1 MRSINR
7 LARHLWQ
14 PARTRHQLHK
24 TRRSHLAGI
33 ESLECR
39 EVLAVAFTGNV
50 LADFPVNSGGF
61 KYLTGGPAQ
70 KSLIPVDLQP
80 VINVTGFDI
89 EGIALSY
96 DPTADKLSVGI
107 LQPEN
112 GKTGQ
117 RVIAGDTDNNLNSG
131 TVDPAVNAI
140 DSGFQDIPD
149 MGQSEHMFVYLDL
162 NNDGTSDIVAG
173 IDGFSANKN
182 YHVALAVQNGNPST
196 PPGFGAEIP
205 GHAGDI
211 YLVNDPA
218 HPAMEFTISNFK
230 SLFQQFNNGQS
241 PLSTSVMTAGANGGS
256 AQDSLGEGIYFPQPF
271 TWKDVNPATD
281 MAIVKYNTPDPV
293 RFGDSL
299 VYTIYVKNNG
309 AFTDTNVKVADAMPA
324 GVNLLYMTSSQG
336 TFTTTPTGFTAN
348 IGTVAP
354 GGSAAIT
361 LVVQP
366 TAKLIGTIVTNTA
379 TVTGDLPDTNPSNN
393 TSTVQARVVGPETCP
408 PVLVNPHENGV
419 IYTVQ
424 SVANTSLIR
433 VNIFGTKY
441 LDVSKIDPAT
451 VNMSGAVPVGNFMK
465 KINADPYMDRTF
477 IFAGNDPAFKTLTA
491 GFNTVI
497 IAGQTTTGQSFDT
510 QAIIY
515 NVNSGPYS
523 QTLLKQYQNMIASA
537 ATQAHKV
544 KVPVIWTKKR

>member
-1 MRSINR
+1 MSIINR
-7 LARHLWQ
+7 LARRLRQ
-14 PARTRHQLHK
+14 PARSRHRFRK
-24 TRRSHLAGI
+24 TRRLRVAGI

-39 EVLAVAFTGNV
+39 EVLTVAFTGNV

-70 KSLIPVDLQP
+70 KAIIPNDLQP
-80 VINVTGFDI
+80 VIKVTGWDI

-96 DPTADKLSVGI
+96 DPITDKLSVGI

-117 RVIAGDTDNNLNSG
+117 RVIAGDADNNLNSG

-140 DSGFQDIPD
+140 DSSFQDIPD
-149 MGQSEHMFVYLDL
+149 MGQSEHMFAYLDL
-162 NNDGTSDIVAG
+162 NNDGTPDIVAG

-182 YHVALAVQNGNPST
+182 YHVALAVPNGNPTT

-230 SLFQQFNNGQS
+230 SLFQQFNNGQN
-241 PLSTSVMTAGANGGS
+241 PVSTSVMTAGANAGS
-256 AQDSLGEGIYFPQPF
+256 AQDSLGEGIYFPQAF
-271 TWKDVNPATD
+271 KWQDVNPATD

-293 RFGDSL
+293 RYGDSL
-299 VYTIYVKNNG
+299 VYTIYVSNKG
-309 AFTDTNVKVADAMPA
+309 TFTDTNVKVTDALPA

-336 TFTTTPTGFTAN
+336 TITTTPTGFTAN
-348 IGTVAP
+348 IGTVAA

-366 TAKLIGTIVTNTA
+366 TAKLIGTTVTNTA

-393 TSTVQARVVGPETCP
+393 TSMVKARVIGPEACP

-441 LDVSKIDPAT
+441 LDVSKINPAT

-465 KINADPYMDRTF
+465 KINADSYMDRTF
-477 IFAGNDPAFKTLTA
+477 IFAGNDPAFKNLTA

-497 IAGQTTTGQSFDT
+497 IAGQTTNGQSFDT

-515 NVNSGPYS
+515 NVNTGPYS

-544 KVPVIWTKKR
+544 KVPVIWTKKK